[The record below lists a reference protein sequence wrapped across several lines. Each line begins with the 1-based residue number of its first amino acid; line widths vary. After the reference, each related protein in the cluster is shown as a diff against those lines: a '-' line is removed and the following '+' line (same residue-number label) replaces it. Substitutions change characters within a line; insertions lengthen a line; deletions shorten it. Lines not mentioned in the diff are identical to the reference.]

1 MGKRVC
7 QAILSGILDNIDTI
21 LLLNICRDIITE
33 TILPEAELRVETN
46 CVLQMIVTS
55 ELMGLED
62 RVRMRL
68 VTKRLEE
75 EEAEKRIERIKKRNI
90 RELEW
95 AVKKDERNYKE
106 LVESMSSMA
115 VGDRMEHMQLKEM
128 MTNLGVEYMVEVE

>member
-1 MGKRVC
+1 M
-7 QAILSGILDNIDTI
+7 ID
-21 LLLNICRDIITE
+21 
-33 TILPEAELRVETN
+33 A
-46 CVLQMIVTS
+46 S
-55 ELMGLED
+55 KLMGLED

-106 LVESMSSMA
+106 LVKSMSSMS